1 LNSNRRAK
9 IIIKTMAMIV
19 AGILTSIAFLANIGT
34 YSWFAGTA
42 RNSVNVSAAETED
55 IIECIEVIYKD
66 MDPDTGEE
74 YNPIA
79 IKLKKSQSFS
89 PDPLIFFSVEGEA
102 AEYILHINPVR
113 LYSNAYYIIPIE
125 TDINVDQHAKLYNRT
140 DRIEGT
146 LRVKYMNEFID
157 ISKDIR
163 FSKDFLINRLMSA
176 IIRGDVQEE
185 KPQSSVV
192 VMRFATLV
200 EAPEDT
206 ADMQKSRSTDY
217 RTAENA
223 AAKAIVSLAQLI
235 DWKGIDIVSEDR
247 GVSDEALL
255 FAELQ
260 INYDQEYLMDIIY
273 PGLKRHMEELK
284 GCIGRLR
291 AEIKDKNAQL
301 ADLDEKLLNLESQYD
316 KLLEENARLT
326 ERIGAMALSTPPA
339 PPIHNPGTVPTPTE
353 GGEGP
358 EGDSGAT
365 DENTSGNSQNEDQK
379 DTPEEPATEEI
390 SHEEGTD
397 DTGDPAKETAA
408 EETPDKGEIDPEGE
422 TGPGINEDGNNNDSN
437 GAGTGPMEDVESVVS
452 E

>member
-1 LNSNRRAK
+1 MNSNRRAK

-125 TDINVDQHAKLYNRT
+125 TDINVDQHAKLY
-140 DRIEGT
+140 
-146 LRVKYMNEFID
+146 
-157 ISKDIR
+157 
-163 FSKDFLINRLMSA
+163 
-176 IIRGDVQEE
+176 
-185 KPQSSVV
+185 
-192 VMRFATLV
+192 
-200 EAPEDT
+200 
-206 ADMQKSRSTDY
+206 
-217 RTAENA
+217 
-223 AAKAIVSLAQLI
+223 
-235 DWKGIDIVSEDR
+235 
-247 GVSDEALL
+247 
-255 FAELQ
+255 
-260 INYDQEYLMDIIY
+260 LMDIIY
-273 PGLKRHMEELK
+273 PGLKRYIEELK